1 MLSPVAKKSS
11 LAPNICS
18 DDASVGIHQ
27 PPAPPLP
34 TVRPTAS
41 SSLELL
47 RSIEATYKQLGKSIV
62 QQLEAP
68 TLTPSCEGDRGRE
81 YSHITQTTQDNH
93 ASDEAHGVGVGE
105 LTHEKG

>member
-1 MLSPVAKKSS
+1 MLSPFAKKSS
-11 LAPNICS
+11 LAANICS

-27 PPAPPLP
+27 PPGSLP

-81 YSHITQTTQDNH
+81 YSHTTQTTQDNH